1 MVQVKF
7 YGSLKRFADEPLEL
21 DVSNFK
27 ELMSGLLTQIK
38 GLRQHLRHGYYK
50 VRVGSKYLSED
61 QLKTNPIIDL
71 KDGCTVHFTPVIAG
85 AGKAGGVL
93 QVVAGIVIIA
103 IAWWNPFGWTAGTAL
118 MFGAM
123 GASMA
128 LSGAIT
134 LLAKAPDM
142 NNKYDEGEKK
152 QSTSF
157 SNIRNLTPQGRPI
170 PLLYGK
176 MLTSFVLISQGIE
189 TFDDLPSPT
198 KPEERKR
205 TGLGRKRS

>member
-21 DVSNFK
+21 EVSNFK

-71 KDGCTVHFTPVIAG
+71 KDDCTVHFTPVIAG
-85 AGKAGGVL
+85 AGKTGGAL
-93 QVVAGIVIIA
+93 QLIAGIVIIA
-103 IAWWNPFGWTAGTAL
+103 IAWWNPFGWAAGTAL
-118 MFGAM
+118 MAGMM

-128 LSGAIT
+128 LSGAVT
-134 LLAKAPDM
+134 LLTKTPDM
-142 NNKYDEGEKK
+142 NSRVQDGEKK

-189 TFDDLPSPT
+189 TFDDLPPPA

-205 TGLGRKRS
+205 HGKRS

>member
-21 DVSNFK
+21 EVGNFK

-50 VRVGSKYLSED
+50 VRVGSKYLSEE
-61 QLKTNPIIDL
+61 QLKANPIIDL
-71 KDGCTVHFTPVIAG
+71 KDDCTVHFTPVIAG
-85 AGKAGGVL
+85 AGKGANVL
-93 QVVAGIVIIA
+93 QIVAGVVLMIV
-103 IAWWNPFGWTAGTAL
+103 AWYAPPAWGMAAT
-118 MFGAM
+118 MMGAM
-123 GASMA
+123 GASLA
-128 LSGAIT
+128 LSGVVG
-134 LLAKAPDM
+134 LLTKPPEM

-189 TFDDLPSPT
+189 TFDDLPPPV

-205 TGLGRKRS
+205 HGKRS